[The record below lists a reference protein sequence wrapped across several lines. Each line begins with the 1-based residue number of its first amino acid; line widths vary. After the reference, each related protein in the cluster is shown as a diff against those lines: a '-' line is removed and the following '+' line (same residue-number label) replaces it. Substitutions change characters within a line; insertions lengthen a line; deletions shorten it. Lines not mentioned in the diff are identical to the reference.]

1 MLRAFK
7 PLFLVLSG
15 EILPRMS
22 LFPFPCLWP
31 GQSSP
36 DSCGLL
42 STLLLP
48 FLLPSPSFCWR
59 SGLEGGGAVCPEMF
73 WGLAAGGG
81 TGWLYYHSG
90 PLLSW
95 GREEESGRAGHL
107 PLAPG
112 YWSLERTSSVGVDI
126 ADLAQHLIH
135 HSDCHF
141 HLGG

>member
-15 EILPRMS
+15 EIFPTIG

-42 STLLLP
+42 STQLLP

-59 SGLEGGGAVCPEMF
+59 SGLEDGGAVCLEMF

-81 TGWLYYHSG
+81 
-90 PLLSW
+90 
-95 GREEESGRAGHL
+95 AGFITT
-107 PLAPG
+107 LALC
-112 YWSLERTSSVGVDI
+112 S
-126 ADLAQHLIH
+126 
-135 HSDCHF
+135 
-141 HLGG
+141 LGGGKKRVIGQGICSLLLGTGAYRGPALWGWTLLIWPNI